1 MTTVDE
7 FLEHHGVKGMK
18 WGVRRQEKKAAKKV
32 AKADKKWEKGLNK
45 QYFEVYNQ
53 MADRMNS
60 TEINRINNKPKYK
73 GKDLS
78 KPSKLQKDYYDEYAK
93 TTTKVLNELATSVI
107 GTNASGTLKAKFDY
121 DPNTEFLPRMSIVAA
136 DVQHAA
142 TVNEI
147 ELEWSSTGFITSMK
161 IPEDILHAITVLT
174 VDEFLEHYGVKGMQW
189 GVRKAPGVS
198 GRVNRDAAK
207 DAKEFARA
215 KQFYGKGA
223 GTRRKLIKAKVEEK
237 SKRSGDYKKA
247 FDHHLN
253 SQDMSKHSDK
263 AVAERKSKDRRE
275 RGKQRAGYVARRFT
289 GEMGTQAAFLASA
302 AAGAA
307 YLNSPKGR
315 ALLNKTMSKV
325 NDVGNSRA
333 QKAGAQFLSDY
344 FARNS

>member
-121 DPNTEFLPRMSIVAA
+121 DPNT
-136 DVQHAA
+136 
-142 TVNEI
+142 
-147 ELEWSSTGFITSMK
+147 
-161 IPEDILHAITVLT
+161 
-174 VDEFLEHYGVKGMQW
+174 EFLEHYGVKGMQW